1 MSGGGKTGGK
11 GGGSAKIGSTKA
23 GSARVPGKQAPK
35 SAAGGG
41 GSRDLRVK
49 VKKAGKLKHSSQLWL
64 ERQLNDPYV
73 KRARELGYRSR
84 AAFKL
89 EEMDDRFRFLKPG
102 QKLIDLG
109 CAPGGWCQ
117 IAAARI
123 GLDKGKGRI
132 VGIDL
137 LPVDPIPGVELIE
150 MDFMAEEAPAL
161 LTERLGGRADGVM
174 SDMAAKHHRPQEDRP
189 HQDHRARRGCA
200 RFRPFGAG
208 ARRLL
213 PRQAVP
219 GRRQRHLAGGAQARL
234 HHRAQHQAGLEPRR
248 FLGTLCA
255 GDRVPSEDRRT
266 GRGRGLS
273 QRSGSGA
280 AAAVQSR
287 SGNRSVGSLSG
298 L

>member
-150 MDFMAEEAPAL
+150 MDFMAEQAPAL
-161 LTERLGGRADGVM
+161 LTDRLGGRADGVM
-174 SDMAAKHHRPQEDRP
+174 SDMAANTTGHKKT
-189 HQDHRARRGCA
+189 DHIKIIALA
-200 RFRPFGAG
+200 EAALDFAHSVL
-208 ARRLL
+208 A
-213 PRQAVP
+213 P
-219 GRRQRHLAGGAQARL
+219 GGFFLAKLFQGGDSATLLAGLKRDFTTVRNIKPASS
-234 HHRAQHQAGLEPRR
+234 RADSSELYVLATGFRRKTEEP
-248 FLGTLCA
+248 G
-255 GDRVPSEDRRT
+255 ED
-266 GRGRGLS
+266 
-273 QRSGSGA
+273 A
-280 AAAVQSR
+280 A
-287 SGNRSVGSLSG
+287 
-298 L
+298 

>member
-109 CAPGGWCQ
+109 CAP
-117 IAAARI
+117 A
-123 GLDKGKGRI
+123 
-132 VGIDL
+132 
-137 LPVDPIPGVELIE
+137 
-150 MDFMAEEAPAL
+150 
-161 LTERLGGRADGVM
+161 
-174 SDMAAKHHRPQEDRP
+174 
-189 HQDHRARRGCA
+189 
-200 RFRPFGAG
+200 AG
-208 ARRLL
+208 ARS
-213 PRQAVP
+213 
-219 GRRQRHLAGGAQARL
+219 
-234 HHRAQHQAGLEPRR
+234 PRR
-248 FLGTLCA
+248 ASASTRARAASSASTCC
-255 GDRVPSEDRRT
+255 RSIPSPA
-266 GRGRGLS
+266 S
-273 QRSGSGA
+273 
-280 AAAVQSR
+280 
-287 SGNRSVGSLSG
+287 N
-298 L
+298 